1 MTPNR
6 AERHRDAD
14 PKISKKGFK
23 RSRTPEDEKMSS
35 ITRGARR
42 TVEIWYKLTAP
53 MWTHGKN
60 VKEEGLTTI
69 HKNCPQQKE
78 ELD

>member
-1 MTPNR
+1 M
-6 AERHRDAD
+6 
-14 PKISKKGFK
+14 K
-23 RSRTPEDEKMSS
+23 RCPLL
-35 ITRGARR
+35 RGARR
-42 TVEIWYKLTAP
+42 TVEIWYKLMAT

>member
-1 MTPNR
+1 MLIQRSARKASNE
-6 AERHRDAD
+6 AEHPRMKRCPRD
-14 PKISKKGFK
+14 
-23 RSRTPEDEKMSS
+23 PEGLTK
-35 ITRGARR
+35 GARR
-42 TVEIWYKLTAP
+42 TVEIWYKLTEP

-69 HKNCPQQKE
+69 HENCPQQKE